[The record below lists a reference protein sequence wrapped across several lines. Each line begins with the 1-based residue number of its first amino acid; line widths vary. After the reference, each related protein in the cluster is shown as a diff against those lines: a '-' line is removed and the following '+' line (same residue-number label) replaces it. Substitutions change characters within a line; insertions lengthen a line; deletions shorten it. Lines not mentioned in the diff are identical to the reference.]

1 MMSQKRPRSQIARL
15 LNLLREPVYF
25 VDGQWRIRFCNRAC
39 LEWLACREEDIID
52 RRCAFHS
59 SFDLEPGDALAAG
72 LCPPP
77 GAFDRDETMG
87 TVACLT
93 PDGQLRRRHAR
104 FLRVHDLEG
113 RPALLVVV
121 ADKDGIDTVPR
132 STDISPET
140 THQQLQALAL
150 HEQIREF
157 RQGIATRF
165 HAHLLVGT
173 SAVAKRMQQQ
183 VAAAASLANHVV
195 VVEPPGGHGAELAKA
210 IFYAA
215 RPDPQQCLVPLPC
228 EELDPDILRNTLQ
241 AFAAISLPSGLTH
254 TFILENLHQLPW
266 PTQQVLYEFL
276 RRPPHGIRVI
286 ATSQSDLMTLA
297 SQGKLIE
304 DLGQMLSTFLIFI
317 PPIRERREDIPL
329 IAQTLLEDCNAKE
342 SKQVMGFTSE
352 VLDILVQH
360 DWPNNYAEL
369 ASVIQQAHNRAAG
382 TLIALADL
390 PQDFRWAFQKKL
402 RSLKEPEKISL
413 PAFLAQVEK
422 ELLARALRRARGNKS
437 LAAKML
443 GVSRPRLYRRL
454 VQYGLISPEEE

>member
-1 MMSQKRPRSQIARL
+1 MMSEKRSRSQIARL

-39 LEWLACREEDIID
+39 LEWLACREEDIVD

-59 SFDLEPGDALAAG
+59 SFDLEAGDALAAG

-77 GAFDRDETMG
+77 GAFEREQTLG

-93 PDGQLRRRHAR
+93 PDGQLRRRQAR
-104 FLRVHDLEG
+104 FLRVHDGEG

-121 ADKDGIDTVPR
+121 ADRDGTDTAPQV
-132 STDISPET
+132 TDVAPDAAR
-140 THQQLQALAL
+140 QQSQALAL

-157 RQGIATRF
+157 RQAVATRF

-173 SAVAKRMQQQ
+173 SAVAKRMRQQ
-183 VAAAASLANHVV
+183 VEAAASLTSHVV
-195 VVEPPGGHGAELAKA
+195 IVEPPGGHGTELAKA

-215 RPDPQQCLVPLPC
+215 CPDPQQCLVPLPC

-241 AFAAISLPSGLTH
+241 AFAAIPLPPGLTH
-254 TFILENLHQLPW
+254 TFILEDLHQLPW

-276 RRPPHGIRVI
+276 RRAQGIRVI
-286 ATSQSDLMTLA
+286 ATTQFELMTLV

-304 DLGQMLSTFLIFI
+304 DLGQMLSTFLIFV

-329 IAQTLLEDCNAKE
+329 IAQTMLEDCNAKQ

-369 ASVIQQAHNRAAG
+369 ASVVQHAHNRAGG
-382 TLIALADL
+382 TLVDPADL
-390 PQDFRWAFQKKL
+390 PQDFRWAFQRRL

-454 VQYGLISPEEE
+454 VQYGLIPPDEE

>member
-1 MMSQKRPRSQIARL
+1 MMAEKRPRSQIARL

-39 LEWLACREEDIID
+39 LEWLACREEDIVD

-77 GAFDRDETMG
+77 GAFEREQTLG

-93 PDGQLRRRHAR
+93 PDGQLRRRQAR
-104 FLRVHDLEG
+104 FLRVHDTDG

-121 ADKDGIDTVPR
+121 ADRDGTDTAPQAIDVAPDAAR
-132 STDISPET
+132 
-140 THQQLQALAL
+140 QQSQALAL

-157 RQGIATRF
+157 RQAVATRF
-165 HAHLLVGT
+165 HAHLLMGT
-173 SAVAKRMQQQ
+173 SAAAKRMRQQ
-183 VAAAASLANHVV
+183 VEAAASLTSHVV
-195 VVEPPGGHGAELAKA
+195 IIEPPGGHGAELAKA

-266 PTQQVLYEFL
+266 ATQQVLYEFL
-276 RRPPHGIRVI
+276 RRPPHTIRVI
-286 ATSQSDLMTLA
+286 ATTDSDLMTLA
-297 SQGKLIE
+297 SQGKFLE
-304 DLGQMLSTFLIFI
+304 ELGQMLSTLLIFV

-329 IAQTLLEDCNAKE
+329 IAQTILEDCNAQQA
-342 SKQVMGFTSE
+342 KQVMGFTSE

-369 ASVIQQAHNRAAG
+369 ASVVQHAHNRAEG
-382 TLIALADL
+382 TLIGPADL
-390 PQDFRWAFQKKL
+390 PQDFRWAFQRRL

-454 VQYGLISPEEE
+454 VQYGLISPDEE